1 MDGAQVNDRL
11 ARWRGKVAVVTGGTA
26 GIGWAVARAFAAI
39 GMKVVLVARDGERL
53 EQRRRELESL
63 GAETLTIAI
72 DIGQPDAVPAIFE
85 KVRSEWGPLD
95 VLVNNAGIVWRAR
108 LIDMDPAHLDA
119 MIDVN
124 QRAVALTISEA
135 VRDMRGKSDAAI
147 VNICSLAG
155 HRVPPPA
162 RRATVYAAT
171 KYALRALTEGLRM
184 ELQAEGSLIKVSLV
198 SPGLTE
204 SELHDKAEPSGRYP
218 GYPFRPLDADDV
230 ADAVLY
236 VLSTPAHVQVSDVVI
251 RSTEQPD

>member
-63 GAETLTIAI
+63 G
-72 DIGQPDAVPAIFE
+72 AVPAIFE

-184 ELQAEGSLIKVSLV
+184 ELQAEGSPIKVSLV